1 MENDRKKTIGDRL
14 SQERYR
20 FGWSQTDAAKR
31 SGVSFSA
38 YRSYEDG
45 RSAPNAEVLQEL
57 AKHGVDVLYI
67 ITGSQGTGGIMSPD
81 EMMILGAWRDSPDEL
96 RAAILGF
103 YRAYGSA
110 VRRDE

>member
-1 MENDRKKTIGDRL
+1 MNSRNQEIGKRL
-14 SQERYR
+14 RQERNR
-20 FGWSQTDAAKR
+20 LGLTQTEMAKR
-31 SGVSFSA
+31 GGVGFSTLC
-38 YRSYEDG
+38 SYENGD
-45 RSAPNAEVLQEL
+45 SSPKAEALQQWSEY
-57 AKHGVDVLYI
+57 GVDVLYV

-110 VRRDE
+110 IRQEDV